1 MSNNRI
7 MDFRNTVEA
16 IVNDKIIEPIRE
28 NKLVIREL
36 KENSHN
42 KEIIITNL
50 DANCHAFKMDLEP
63 RQIYLFKE
71 TIKVNDELLLVIEQ
85 DKIVVYIIELKS
97 KNTNKAK
104 EQIRFGRKYADFLIG
119 IIEEQ
124 MRYVFP
130 VKEYRG
136 YIFTT
141 KPTGKNTMKGEKYL
155 KCDSM
160 VDDIFIKFF
169 SRNTPHD
176 FRKLSLP
183 FKNVG

>member
-1 MSNNRI
+1 MSNNHI

-42 KEIIITNL
+42 KEIIIT
-50 DANCHAFKMDLEP
+50 
-63 RQIYLFKE
+63 
-71 TIKVNDELLLVIEQ
+71 
-85 DKIVVYIIELKS
+85 
-97 KNTNKAK
+97 
-104 EQIRFGRKYADFLIG
+104 FGRKYADFLIG

-169 SRNTPHD
+169 SSNTPHD

>member
-1 MSNNRI
+1 MSNNHI
-7 MDFRNTVEA
+7 MDFRNTVET

-42 KEIIITNL
+42 KEIIIT
-50 DANCHAFKMDLEP
+50 
-63 RQIYLFKE
+63 
-71 TIKVNDELLLVIEQ
+71 
-85 DKIVVYIIELKS
+85 
-97 KNTNKAK
+97 
-104 EQIRFGRKYADFLIG
+104 FGRKYADFLIG

-169 SRNTPHD
+169 SSNTPHD